1 MITGRAGSAL
11 KVNCRME
18 LVVKGPS
25 VTVRVTAELPSAA
38 GIPEIRPLTV
48 SMLNPEGRPLALTLA
63 AGVPPVVYTWKRNGC
78 PTLPV
83 TLVLLAITGPEA
95 GAGCTVSMS
104 GAVVVPPEFIALSST
119 WNVPAALGVPMTA
132 LRVVSKV
139 SPEGRLVTA
148 SEVAPLASN

>member
-1 MITGRAGSAL
+1 
-11 KVNCRME
+11 
-18 LVVKGPS
+18 
-25 VTVRVTAELPSAA
+25 
-38 GIPEIRPLTV
+38 
-48 SMLNPEGRPLALTLA
+48 MLNLGGRPFALIRTPA
-63 AGVPPVVYTWKRNGC
+63 VPPVVYTWKRNGC

-119 WNVPAALGVPMTA
+119 WDVPAALGVPMTA